1 MRESLLFSFI
11 KLPLDS
17 LAAYLECVSELKE
30 SKVESILFVTSK
42 PEHNRRRG
50 GGEEGDPELIN
61 LNKTRVLNLEALL

>member
-42 PEHNRRRG
+42 PEHNRQG
-50 GGEEGDPELIN
+50 GNPELIN